1 MRRRI
6 TPSTERIVITLEET
20 EVKKLQEG
28 YRVYLFNARTP
39 KKIHNTEEEALEE
52 AIRLSKE
59 KNRTTFVVKFIHRV
73 DTKKF
78 E

>member
-1 MRRRI
+1 MRKRI
-6 TPSTERIVITLEET
+6 TPSTERIVLEET
-20 EVKKLQEG
+20 EVKELKEG

-39 KKIHNTEEEALEE
+39 KKIHKTEEEALEE

-59 KNRTTFVVKFIHRV
+59 KNRTTFVVKFIHRI
-73 DTKKF
+73 DTRKL